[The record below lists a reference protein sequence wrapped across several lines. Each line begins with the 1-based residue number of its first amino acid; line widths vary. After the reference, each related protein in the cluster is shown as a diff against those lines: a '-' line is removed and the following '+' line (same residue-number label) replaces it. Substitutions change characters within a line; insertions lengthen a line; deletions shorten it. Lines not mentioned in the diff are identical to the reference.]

1 MAFTEPRPLR
11 ADARRNRDAILKAAK
26 KVLAKCG
33 PDAQMDDIAR
43 KAKVGVGTVYRHFP
57 TKDALVGA
65 LMVERFEQI
74 TQFVEEGLEHEDPFE
89 GFVESLWR
97 GAELGA
103 DDRAIS
109 GMFGER
115 VNQMVEMHRC
125 QERLNTAAAELIR
138 RAQAAGKLR
147 PDVSV

>member
-26 KVLAKCG
+26 RVLAKYG

-57 TKDALVGA
+57 TKEALIGA
-65 LMVERFEQI
+65 LMVERFDQI
-74 TQFVEEGLEHEDPFE
+74 AGFVEEALDDPDPFN
-89 GFVESLWR
+89 GFVRSLWR

-109 GMFGER
+109 ALFGER
-115 VNQMVEMHRC
+115 VGQMSEIHRC
-125 QERLNTAAAELIR
+125 QARLNEAAAELIR
-138 RAQAAGKLR
+138 RAQDAGKLR
-147 PDVSV
+147 PDLT